1 MNPRL
6 LSDVAIAVEGELVGD
21 DVEVS
26 SVVTDSRRASA
37 GSLFVALPGEHRDGA
52 AFTPDAFA
60 RGAAGALVGLH
71 VDAEGPIIRVEATLE
86 ALMRLAEDE
95 RRRALADVT
104 VVAVTG
110 ANGKTSTKDLA
121 ASVLSQ
127 RFRTHASPASFNN
140 EIGLPATMLS
150 APAGVQVIVAE
161 MGARHVGD
169 ARALCRIARPDVVI
183 VTNIGLAHLEIFG
196 SWEAIVAAGSE
207 PVEALGAGDVAI
219 LNAEDPV
226 VASYADRTSARVV
239 SFGRIEAAEVRA
251 RGVELDQEGDASF
264 TLVHGDASERVE
276 LAVAGEHMVSNAL
289 AAAACGIVLGL
300 APMECSAGLKEAR
313 ISPWRMETF
322 TSAAGLRVVNDAYN
336 ANPESTAAA
345 LKASRWMAG
354 HARLIAVLGT
364 MAELGPVAEREHDRI
379 GALAARI
386 RVDRLV
392 TVGDAARTIAA
403 AALREGMEPENVAT
417 CRTVEDALGDVR
429 THARD
434 GDVVLCKGSRIV
446 GLERLAE
453 ALR

>member
-1 MNPRL
+1 MNTRL
-6 LSDVAIAVEGELVGD
+6 LSDVARAVGGELLGD
-21 DVEVS
+21 DVEVA

-52 AFTPDAFA
+52 AFVPDAFG
-60 RGAAGALVGLH
+60 RGAAAALVGRHL
-71 VDAEGPIIRVEATLE
+71 VGEGPIVRVEAPLVG
-86 ALMRLAEDE
+86 LMRLAQDE
-95 RRRALADVT
+95 RERVLAGVT

-140 EIGLPATMLS
+140 EIGLPVTILT
-150 APAGVQVIVAE
+150 APEGVEVIVAE
-161 MGARHVGD
+161 MGARHAGD
-169 ARALCRIARPDVVI
+169 ARALCRIARPDAVV
-183 VTNIGLAHLEIFG
+183 VTNVGLAHLEIFG

-207 PVEALGAGDVAI
+207 PVEDLGRGDVAI

-226 VASYADRTSARVV
+226 AAGYADRTQARVV
-239 SFGRIEAAEVRA
+239 SFGRVAEADVRA
-251 RGVELDQEGDASF
+251 REVELDREGNASF
-264 TLVHGDASERVE
+264 TLVHAAASERVE

-300 APMECSAGLKEAR
+300 GPMECSAGLKQAR
-313 ISPWRMETF
+313 VSPWRMETF

-379 GALAARI
+379 GALVARI
-386 RVDRLV
+386 RVDRLI
-392 TVGDAARTIAA
+392 TIGEPARTIAA
-403 AALREGMEPENVAT
+403 AALREGMEPENVAS
-417 CRTVEDALGDVR
+417 CATVADALRDVR
-429 THARD
+429 EHARH
-434 GDVVLCKGSRIV
+434 GDVVLCKGSRVV